1 MKIKVL
7 IPIFCSVFIGFL
19 LGKLIFNQYDLN
31 SLNTFEE
38 GETVYFV
45 QINRASSLEEL
56 QVTQGFDNYLTLQE
70 NNIYYLYGGITKNEK
85 IAEQIK
91 DYYGET
97 YNNVIIQEKN
107 ITNESFLSLVTEYD
121 KITSITTS
129 DKDLIS
135 IEKIVI
141 SNYKEMIL
149 ETYDIEN

>member
-38 GETVYFV
+38 GEKIYFI
-45 QINRASSLEEL
+45 QINRASSLEEIEA
-56 QVTQGFDNYLTLQE
+56 TQDFNNYLVLQE

-85 IAEQIK
+85 IAEKIK
-91 DYYGET
+91 DYYGKT
-97 YNNVIIQEKN
+97 SNNVVIQEKN
-107 ITNESFLSLVTEYD
+107 VTNESFLNLVAEYD

-149 ETYDIEN
+149 EGNDTEN